1 MCLQG
6 FAELFAAAVEMG
18 SNGADGQVEGVGDLL
33 VGTLLLMIEDEDS
46 ALDLAEA
53 LEVFFDRLL
62 KLALLY
68 LLLGVAAGMGEAV
81 LPAGGVI

>member
-18 SNGADGQVEGVGDLL
+18 SNCAYGQGERVSNLL
-33 VGTLLLMIEDEDS
+33 VRALLLMIENEDG

-53 LEVFFDRLL
+53 LEVGFDRLL
-62 KLALLY
+62 KLALLD
-68 LLLGVAAGMGEAV
+68 LLLGVAAGMRKAV
-81 LPAGGVI
+81 LPTGGVV